1 MKIIKV
7 LLTFIRFS
15 IPVKIAFYRN
25 VLLKMTGNP
34 DFASPDVSLALAK
47 TAVDA
52 LEASMLAAAGGDRAA
67 TALMHDNETITDK
80 FFRTL
85 AANVERVSAGIAA
98 KILSAGFDI
107 TREPVTH
114 EKAVLAVI
122 DGTNSGIVEL
132 IAKMIEHAGAYIWM
146 MKSPMVDGVE
156 QEFKII
162 GNTTQAKFEVTGLIP
177 GQVYYFC
184 VAGVTTTG
192 TTDFCSPVAKMVI

>member
-67 TALMHDNETITDK
+67 TALMHDN
-80 FFRTL
+80 
-85 AANVERVSAGIAA
+85 
-98 KILSAGFDI
+98 
-107 TREPVTH
+107 
-114 EKAVLAVI
+114 
-122 DGTNSGIVEL
+122 
-132 IAKMIEHAGAYIWM
+132 
-146 MKSPMVDGVE
+146 
-156 QEFKII
+156 
-162 GNTTQAKFEVTGLIP
+162 
-177 GQVYYFC
+177 
-184 VAGVTTTG
+184 
-192 TTDFCSPVAKMVI
+192 